1 MKQEEPS
8 TNPKKR
14 NWKQLVLG
22 LTIGIG
28 LWPVFLPYLYKYD
41 VVIDA
46 KNMLVISAAMFVS
59 IFIALIIHECGHA
72 VAGKAAGMVFMNISI
87 GPFVYVR
94 SGDRTLILFQ
104 MPALGYMG
112 RAMLRFPDRL
122 TDKDLIPKLKLYIL
136 GGPLVNLLTAV
147 IAILLVYTKLP
158 SGILLT
164 FGMINLLF
172 GSINLIPTENNGMQ
186 TDGRL
191 LAMLSG
197 KQPGKELVLLSYRM
211 MQEDPE
217 GTDWRPETVQAA
229 EEAVRNHSDHP
240 IAGALF
246 YSLASHYL
254 MMEKAANAEAIGR
267 IVAFRTRSQKVDP
280 LQDMADIAMI
290 HILHQSD
297 NLKEEPGIREKLAV
311 IGTTEK
317 VTRHFRDAYTAYL
330 DNNRNTMMK
339 ELDVVEKILG
349 KWHSLYLEGHYE
361 KKRIEEIRA
370 SKL

>member
-1 MKQEEPS
+1 MKQGEPS

-14 NWKQLVLG
+14 NWKQLVFG
-22 LTIGIG
+22 LVIGIG
-28 LWPVFLPYLYKYD
+28 LWPVFLPYLYKHD

-46 KNMLVISAAMFVS
+46 KNMLVIGAAIFVS

-72 VAGKAAGMVFMNISI
+72 IAGKAAGMVFMNMSI

-94 SGDRTLILFQ
+94 SEDKSLFLIQ

-122 TDKDLIPKLKLYIL
+122 TDKELIQKLRLYIF

-147 IAILLVYTKLP
+147 IAILLAYTKVP

-191 LAMLSG
+191 LAMLSR

-217 GTDWRPETVQAA
+217 GTNWRPETVQAA
-229 EEAVRNHSDHP
+229 EEAIRNHSDHP

-246 YSLASHYL
+246 YSLSSHYTML
-254 MMEKAANAEAIGR
+254 GKTADAETIGR
-267 IVAFRTRSQKVDP
+267 IAAFRARSQKVDP
-280 LQDMADIAMI
+280 LQDMADIAMV
-290 HILHQSD
+290 HILHQAGK
-297 NLKEEPGIREKLAV
+297 LREEPNIRGKLAI
-311 IGTTEK
+311 IGPTEK
-317 VTRHFRDAYTAYL
+317 ITRHFRDAYTAYL
-330 DNNRNTMMK
+330 DDNCNKMMN
-339 ELDVVEKILG
+339 ELDAAEKVLG

-361 KKRIEEIRA
+361 KKRIEELRA
-370 SKL
+370 